1 MLVDFLFDLT
11 DLTLDFEGANSKL
24 LDVVVLLM
32 LILSV
37 DNRLVGI
44 LKLKFGR
51 DFEPD
56 YIGRGERKFPLP
68 YIPANESL

>member
-1 MLVDFLFDLT
+1 MLVDFSFDLT

-37 DNRLVGI
+37 DNRLVRI

-51 DFEPD
+51 DFEPE
-56 YIGRGERKFPLP
+56 IWQG
-68 YIPANESL
+68 